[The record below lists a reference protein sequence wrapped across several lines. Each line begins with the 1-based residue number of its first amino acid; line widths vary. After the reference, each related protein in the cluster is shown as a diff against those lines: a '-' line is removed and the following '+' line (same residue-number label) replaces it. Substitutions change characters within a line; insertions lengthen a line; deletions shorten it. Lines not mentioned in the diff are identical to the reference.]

1 MIFTVMNRLKL
12 YQWSVALLLGL
23 NLATLLYVLK
33 RSPNHYGQ
41 LAKDRP
47 IMLFRDLNLS
57 NENFSKVE
65 EFARLH
71 HQKILELNR
80 LEQGFIYQALTEN
93 ENLSEYENQI
103 GIIENQKIEVT
114 RKHFN
119 EIENLLDAKQKE
131 SFIPI
136 KADLIRALFLTKR
149 PRRPRPIN

>member
-1 MIFTVMNRLKL
+1 MNRLKL

-33 RSPNHYGQ
+33 RSPNHDDQ
-41 LAKDRP
+41 SAKDRP

>member
-1 MIFTVMNRLKL
+1 MNRLKL

-33 RSPNHYGQ
+33 RSPNHDDQ
-41 LAKDRP
+41 SAKDRP

-80 LEQGFIYQALTEN
+80 LQQGFIYQALMEQ

-103 GIIENQKIEVT
+103 AIIENQKIEVT
-114 RKHFN
+114 REHFDD
-119 EIENLLDAKQKE
+119 IKNLLDTRQKATFN
-131 SFIPI
+131 SI
-136 KADLIRALFLTKR
+136 KEDLVRSLFRDKR
-149 PRRPRPIN
+149 PPIRHSRPVKD

>member
-1 MIFTVMNRLKL
+1 MNRLKL

>member
-1 MIFTVMNRLKL
+1 MNRLKL

-149 PRRPRPIN
+149 PLRPRPIN

>member
-1 MIFTVMNRLKL
+1 MNRLKL

-93 ENLSEYENQI
+93 KNLSEYENQI

-149 PRRPRPIN
+149 PLRPRPIN

>member
-1 MIFTVMNRLKL
+1 
-12 YQWSVALLLGL
+12 
-23 NLATLLYVLK
+23 
-33 RSPNHYGQ
+33 
-41 LAKDRP
+41 
-47 IMLFRDLNLS
+47 MLFRDLNLS

-93 ENLSEYENQI
+93 ENLREYENQI

-131 SFIPI
+131 SFIFI
-136 KADLIRALFLTKR
+136 QRHIIILNNI
-149 PRRPRPIN
+149 I

>member
-1 MIFTVMNRLKL
+1 MNRLKL

-33 RSPNHYGQ
+33 RSPNHYDQ
-41 LAKDRP
+41 SAKDRP

-93 ENLSEYENQI
+93 KNLSEYENQI

>member
-1 MIFTVMNRLKL
+1 MNRLKL

-33 RSPNHYGQ
+33 RSPNHDDQ
-41 LAKDRP
+41 SAKDRP

-57 NENFSKVE
+57 NENFTKVE

>member
-1 MIFTVMNRLKL
+1 MNRLKL

-41 LAKDRP
+41 SAKDRP

-93 ENLSEYENQI
+93 KNLSEYENQI

-149 PRRPRPIN
+149 PLRPRPIN

>member
-1 MIFTVMNRLKL
+1 MNRLKL

-33 RSPNHYGQ
+33 RSPNHDDQ
-41 LAKDRP
+41 SAKDRP

-149 PRRPRPIN
+149 PRRSRPIN